1 MLLPNGLLRPRVLV
15 LALWITAVLIWLTFI
30 GPPAELPFSE
40 TRHRLIGAAFNLA
53 TGPRP
58 VSLKEHPIKAL
69 HRQAEI
75 EFEELL
81 ARQSKTFKAAAS
93 EYLRRYHR
101 HPPPGFKGWYEF
113 AVKHNS
119 PIIDEFD
126 IIDESLAPF
135 WNLSGVEVRRRLAG
149 VRESNGPFLQHCESV
164 GGQLSDGCQALGP
177 ELLPWLEEAGVW
189 SLLPLGWGL
198 MISDMDEPRILPS
211 NGVDAAAEG
220 DGFAAGDEKVV
231 WTEQSHMRV
240 CDNFTAACDFG
251 SDSAK
256 SKTSVSSA
264 MANAK
269 KSQEDLTLG
278 FFDAGNP
285 NTRDLCQHPEYSRLH
300 GLWASPASL
309 YTIRTPVPIFS
320 AAVLSTMG
328 DIPVPAPAYTNGKFA
343 YDEFDDLAWE
353 NKTAGV
359 YWAGSTTG
367 SFQSVAHQDWKR
379 HHRQRFVALVN
390 ELGADRRY
398 TYLARSAS
406 ASPGHHDAD
415 DVVDGDGTTTT
426 TAAAAAWQVR
436 KSSALKA
443 SLYRVHFTGIVQCA
457 DDATETAIREYFP
470 MHGQDPKN
478 EPFRYTLAF
487 DLDGNGHSGRF
498 YRLLSSRSLPLKQT
512 VFKEWHDERLKPWL
526 HYAPVSLGMEELPEV
541 VRYLADEAEGREVAA
556 LMAEEGRRWSGRALR
571 PVDQAVYLFRLLLEL
586 GRLQDE
592 GRVAAG

>member
-1 MLLPNGLLRPRVLV
+1 
-15 LALWITAVLIWLTFI
+15 
-30 GPPAELPFSE
+30 
-40 TRHRLIGAAFNLA
+40 
-53 TGPRP
+53 
-58 VSLKEHPIKAL
+58 
-69 HRQAEI
+69 
-75 EFEELL
+75 
-81 ARQSKTFKAAAS
+81 
-93 EYLRRYHR
+93 
-101 HPPPGFKGWYEF
+101 
-113 AVKHNS
+113 
-119 PIIDEFD
+119 
-126 IIDESLAPF
+126 
-135 WNLSGVEVRRRLAG
+135 
-149 VRESNGPFLQHCESV
+149 
-164 GGQLSDGCQALGP
+164 
-177 ELLPWLEEAGVW
+177 
-189 SLLPLGWGL
+189 
-198 MISDMDEPRILPS
+198 MDEPRILPS
-211 NGVDAAAEG
+211 NGVDVAAEE
-220 DGFAAGDEKVV
+220 DGFAVGDGEVV

-240 CDNFTAACDFG
+240 WDNFTAACHFG
-251 SDSAK
+251 SDSSSK
-256 SKTSVSSA
+256 SKTPVSAA
-264 MANAK
+264 MANTK

-328 DIPVPAPAYTNGKFA
+328 DIPVPASAYTNGKFA

-367 SFQSVAHQDWKR
+367 SFQSVAHQDWKL

-398 TYLARSAS
+398 TYLARSPAS
-406 ASPGHHDAD
+406 SSSPGHHDAGDVD
-415 DVVDGDGTTTT
+415 DGGTTT
-426 TAAAAAWQVR
+426 AAWQVR

-478 EPFRYTLAF
+478 EPFKYTLAF

-498 YRLLSSRSLPLKQT
+498 YRLLSSWSLPLKQT

-526 HYAPVSLGMEELPEV
+526 HYAPASLGMEELPEV